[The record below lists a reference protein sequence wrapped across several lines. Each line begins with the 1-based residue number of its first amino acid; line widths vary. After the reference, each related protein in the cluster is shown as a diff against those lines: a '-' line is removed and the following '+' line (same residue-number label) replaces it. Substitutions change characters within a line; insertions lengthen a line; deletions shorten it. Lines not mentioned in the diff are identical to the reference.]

1 MCLSASLPG
10 DHGDPDLQEAL
21 AEVAHARRP
30 VPLAVFGHMHHMLKG
45 GIRQRQ
51 MVHIDADSGTVF
63 VNCAVVP
70 RWSEVQGSQSKQV
83 PGSLHHFTTVNIAAD
98 QYVVDV
104 SHVWVSVN
112 GSQCQISHF
121 EELVWTQ
128 SLNDGQLLR
137 NCLKTGGMAV
147 TADSGG
153 ITAPYYKCVVSK
165 HHSRSDIMELR
176 TSAR

>member
-21 AEVAHARRP
+21 AQVAHARRP

-70 RWSEVQGSQSKQV
+70 RWSEVQGSQSKDV
-83 PGSLHHFTTVNIAAD
+83 PGSLHHFTTVHIAAD
-98 QYVVDV
+98 QYVADV
-104 SHVWVSVN
+104 SHVWVKVD
-112 GSQCQISHF
+112 GSQCEISHS
-121 EELVWTQ
+121 ENLVWTQ
-128 SLNDGQLLR
+128 SFTDGQLSR
-137 NCLKTGGMAV
+137 TCLMTGGVAV
-147 TADSGG
+147 TANS
-153 ITAPYYKCVVSK
+153 APHCEHIVSE
-165 HHSRSDIMELR
+165 HY
-176 TSAR
+176 